1 MSLLRVEF
9 SEKSGELKFKFLLS
23 KGDGGTSNKFS
34 MGSRTTAFQ
43 VPNDFRG
50 MVHPDLVALT
60 SILCC
65 HPFVGSELHLPL
77 PVSREFLT
85 ESRKVITRYSL
96 IGEIDESISRRVPPS
111 TSRPGLAFSGGVDS
125 TAALCV
131 MPSTTVPVF
140 MKRPKK
146 RGSLY
151 DYSAA
156 LESCNLLSQ
165 MGFDVQ
171 ILVSDLEYLREPVG
185 FPTDL
190 AHAGPAI
197 LLADYLGLDS
207 LSFGT
212 VLESAFGIGHES
224 FRNYPKMSHWRFFG
238 TLFSAAGLPI
248 CLPVSGISEVGT
260 SMIVETSPVGHVA
273 QSCIRGSWGSPCWNC
288 WKCFRKG
295 ILGSSQGVNDIEKIN
310 LKGMLDSN
318 EVKKKLTQIPISHEN
333 VISYALERLSLTNN
347 QEMKEIFEIVRSDIP
362 LDFLERWYSPSILL
376 VPDKWR
382 KTIRSK
388 ILRILPSMSTD
399 EERLVEG
406 WSLMESEDDISNRQR
421 RINSI
426 GLFKT

>member
-1 MSLLRVEF
+1 MRVEF
-9 SEKSGELKFKFLLS
+9 LEKSGKLEFNFRLAKE
-23 KGDGGTSNKFS
+23 DGGASNKFT
-34 MGSRTTAFQ
+34 MGSKSAVFQ
-43 VPNDFRG
+43 VPNDFQG

-77 PVSREFLT
+77 PVSRDFLT
-85 ESRKVITRYSL
+85 EARKVITRYSL
-96 IGEIDESISRRVPPS
+96 VGKIDENISRRVPPRN
-111 TSRPGLAFSGGVDS
+111 SRPGLAFSGGVDS
-125 TAALCV
+125 TAALSV

-140 MKRPKK
+140 LKRPKK

-156 LESCNLLSQ
+156 LESCDLLSQ

-171 ILVSDLEYLREPVG
+171 IIISDLEYLRDPVG

-197 LLADYLGLDS
+197 LLSDYLGLDS

-212 VLESAFGIGHES
+212 VLESAYGIGHDS

-238 TLFSAAGLPI
+238 TLFSAAGIPI

-260 SMIVETSPVGHVA
+260 SMIVESSPVGHVA

-295 ILGSSQGVNDIEKIN
+295 LLGSSQGVNDIEKIN
-310 LKGMLDSN
+310 LSGMLNSN

-333 VISYALERLSLTNN
+333 VISYALERLDLSNN
-347 QEMKEIFEIVRSDIP
+347 QELTELFEILRNNTP

-376 VPDKWR
+376 IPDKWR
-382 KTIRSK
+382 KSIRSK
-388 ILRILPSMSTD
+388 ILRILPSMSND
-399 EERLVEG
+399 EEKIVEQ
-406 WSLMESEDDISNRQR
+406 WSLMEVEQNVLERQR
-421 RINSI
+421 KMRNTRI
-426 GLFKT
+426 FKP

>member
-1 MSLLRVEF
+1 MRVEVL
-9 SEKSGELKFKFLLS
+9 EKSGELKFKFRLT
-23 KGDGGTSNKFS
+23 KGDGGASNKFN
-34 MGSRTTAFQ
+34 MGSKSAVFR
-43 VPNDFRG
+43 VPNDFQG

-77 PVSREFLT
+77 PVSRDFLT
-85 ESRKVITRYSL
+85 EARKVITRYSL
-96 IGEIDESISRRVPPS
+96 IGEIDKNISRRVAPQN
-111 TSRPGLAFSGGVDS
+111 SRPGLAFSGGVDS
-125 TAALCV
+125 TAALSV

-140 MKRPKK
+140 LKRPKK
-146 RGSLY
+146 KGSLY

-171 ILVSDLEYLREPVG
+171 IIVSDLEYLRDPVG

-197 LLADYLGLDS
+197 LLSDYLGLDS

-212 VLESAFGIGHES
+212 VLESAYGIGHES

-238 TLFSAAGLPI
+238 TLFSAAGIPI

-260 SMIVETSPVGHVA
+260 SMIVERSPVGHVA

-295 ILGSSQGVNDIEKIN
+295 ILGSSQGVTDIEKIN
-310 LKGMLDSN
+310 FRGMLNSN

-333 VISYALERLSLTNN
+333 VISYALERLDLSNN
-347 QEMKEIFEIVRSDIP
+347 QELNEIFEIVRNETP

-376 VPDKWR
+376 IPDKWR
-382 KTIRSK
+382 KSIRSK
-388 ILRILPSMSTD
+388 ILRILPSMSND
-399 EERLVEG
+399 EERLVEQ
-406 WSLMESEDDISNRQR
+406 WTLMEAEQEVLERER
-421 RINSI
+421 KINSI
-426 GLFKT
+426 RFFKP